1 MVLLFI
7 IMATL
12 GKNTNS
18 IYDVKLFL
26 FFTEA
31 PTDEPEPVE
40 TTTEELIE
48 NPTTETPAEEDIFVG

>member
-1 MVLLFI
+1 
-7 IMATL
+7 MATL
-12 GKNTNS
+12 RKNTNS
-18 IYDVKLFL
+18 IFDVKLFL